1 MSVEATKETL
11 CINQIIGQKIDTAII
26 EEDFVVPDIKPD
38 ILNTI
43 NTDANICIYKKKLW
57 TEK

>member
-1 MSVEATKETL
+1 MSVEAIKETL

-38 ILNTI
+38 IINTI
-43 NTDANICIYKKKLW
+43 STNGTVCIYKKKLMDV
-57 TEK
+57 